1 MRETF
6 GYVLVVSGILW
17 SFGRLYVD
25 LVKARKA
32 PAEVET
38 ENLKTWVE
46 LVKTPYGPGVAMILI
61 GALLLG
67 LRIDLST
74 T

>member
-1 MRETF
+1 MKETF
-6 GYVLVVSGILW
+6 GYILIGAGILW

-32 PAEVET
+32 PDDAKIQT
-38 ENLKTWVE
+38 LKDWVE

-67 LRIDLST
+67 VSVDLSST
-74 T
+74 